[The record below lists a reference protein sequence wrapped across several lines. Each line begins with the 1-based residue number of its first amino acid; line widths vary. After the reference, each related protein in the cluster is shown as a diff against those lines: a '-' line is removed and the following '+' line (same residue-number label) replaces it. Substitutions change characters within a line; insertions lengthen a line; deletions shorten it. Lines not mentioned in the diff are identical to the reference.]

1 MCFSQRN
8 RKRLQTRQV
17 RQTRKARLHR
27 HAGHARHQSGFALIT
42 ALIFLVVMTL
52 IGISL
57 MTGSSTDER
66 MASNAQQ
73 RNQHLQIA
81 DSAIQKMF
89 NEANVFVLGETIS
102 ATHPYYDGSTPD
114 GEPPRPL
121 VTYEKDAGVE
131 TGIGASNNPALIW
144 EAGEY
149 SRYYF
154 NMRATA
160 QSASGAQTTVAVGA
174 MAVGKGS

>member
-1 MCFSQRN
+1 MCSSPRS
-8 RKRLQTRQV
+8 RKI
-17 RQTRKARLHR
+17 RQTWPRQPCLPARQDR
-27 HAGHARHQSGFALIT
+27 GFALIT
-42 ALIFLVVMTL
+42 ALIFLLVMTL

-66 MASNAQQ
+66 MAANAQQ

-89 NEANVFVLGETIS
+89 NEAEVFVLGQTIS
-102 ATHPYYDGSTPD
+102 ATHPFYNGTTPE
-114 GEPPRPL
+114 GEAPRPL

-131 TGIGASNNPALIW
+131 TGIGASSNPALIW

-149 SRYYF
+149 SR
-154 NMRATA
+154 
-160 QSASGAQTTVAVGA
+160 
-174 MAVGKGS
+174 GS

>member
-1 MCFSQRN
+1 MCSSQRS
-8 RKRLQTRQV
+8 RKV
-17 RQTRKARLHR
+17 RQTMPRQLCLQA
-27 HAGHARHQSGFALIT
+27 HQDRGFALIT
-42 ALIFLVVMTL
+42 ALIFLLVMTL

-66 MASNAQQ
+66 MAANAQQ

-89 NEANVFVLGETIS
+89 NEAEVFVLGQTVS
-102 ATHPYYDGSTPD
+102 ATHPYYDGSAPD

-121 VTYEKDAGVE
+121 VSYEKDAGVE
-131 TGIGASNNPALIW
+131 TAIGASSNPALIW

-154 NMRATA
+154 NLRATA
-160 QSASGAQTTVAVGA
+160 QSASGAQTSLAVGA
-174 MAVGKGS
+174 MAIGKGS